1 MLSRKIVVA
10 SFFVLA
16 LWVVACDVH
25 AKEPNILVGSI
36 PGDSA
41 AKQMLAINTSEGVDF
56 IRLRIALNEGD
67 RRFDLTATY
76 GIGKPNT
83 RGFENGGKSMSAKG
97 RLEMIEKDRNLIYRL
112 SDAEAGVDISL
123 FRLNDQMFHV
133 LSQNGRLLAGNGGWN
148 YTLSIEGDK
157 KLKSGTLP
165 NQRKIDL
172 SKDPEPMVFAGRTPC
187 IEIARE
193 LNIPVSDDCFKLKW
207 KLTLNGNPQSKQPAA
222 FTLQRTFRRPEP
234 LEGKWRIVEDISSV
248 IYKLD
253 ANDGSTMSFL
263 RLDDSLLFLD
273 NAGRLLKGNGEFGYT
288 LDRQRNEIP
297 LDSQKA
303 KME

>member
-1 MLSRKIVVA
+1 
-10 SFFVLA
+10 
-16 LWVVACDVH
+16 
-25 AKEPNILVGSI
+25 
-36 PGDSA
+36 
-41 AKQMLAINTSEGVDF
+41 
-56 IRLRIALNEGD
+56 
-67 RRFDLTATY
+67 
-76 GIGKPNT
+76 
-83 RGFENGGKSMSAKG
+83 
-97 RLEMIEKDRNLIYRL
+97 
-112 SDAEAGVDISL
+112 
-123 FRLNDQMFHV
+123 
-133 LSQNGRLLAGNGGWN
+133 
-148 YTLSIEGDK
+148 
-157 KLKSGTLP
+157 
-165 NQRKIDL
+165 
-172 SKDPEPMVFAGRTPC
+172 MVFAGRTPC

-288 LDRQRNEIP
+288 LDRQRNEKP